1 MAEDDGSTLTWRALW
16 TEISDALGNANEGR
30 WICQEAGG
38 LDSIEWAS
46 SLDEPVTERAVARV
60 DSMVARRRAGE
71 PLQYVLGSWPF
82 RTVELMIDRR
92 VLIPR
97 PETEQLAELAI
108 AAARDAGP
116 ERVVVDLGTG
126 SGAIALACA
135 AELPIDGTTVWAS
148 DVSPDAIA
156 VARANA
162 AGLGRAA
169 ANVRIVEGSWFGAL
183 PADLMG
189 CVDVVVSNPPYIA
202 AGDPEVDPSVS
213 DWEPHLALFSDTDG
227 LGALRHIILSA
238 RDWLAADGVLLLEIG
253 YRQGPEVRAML
264 EAAGYRDVAIRA
276 DLSGRDRF
284 AYARR

>member
-1 MAEDDGSTLTWRALW
+1 MTDDEGSTLTWRALW
-16 TEISDALGNANEGR
+16 TEISGVLGNANEGR

-46 SLDEPVTERAVARV
+46 SLDDLVTERAVARV
-60 DSMVARRRAGE
+60 DAMVARRRTGE

-82 RTVELMIDRR
+82 RTVELMVDRR

-108 AAARDAGP
+108 AAARESGP

-135 AELPIDGTTVWAS
+135 AELPIEGTTVWAS
-148 DVSPDAIA
+148 DVSPDAVA

-162 AGLGRAA
+162 AGLGRVA
-169 ANVRIVEGSWFGAL
+169 ANVRIVEGSWFDAL
-183 PADLMG
+183 PADIMG
-189 CVDVVVSNPPYIA
+189 RVDVVVSNPPYIA
-202 AGDPEVDPSVS
+202 EGDPEVDASVS
-213 DWEPHLALFSDTDG
+213 QWEPHLALFSGDDG
-227 LGALRHIILSA
+227 LAALRHIITSS
-238 RDWLAADGVLLLEIG
+238 RDWLAPGGVLLLEIG
-253 YRQGPEVRAML
+253 YRQGPEVRALL
-264 EAAGYRDVAIRA
+264 EASGYREVVIRA
-276 DLSGRDRF
+276 DLAGHDRF

>member
-1 MAEDDGSTLTWRALW
+1 MADDDGSTLTWRALW

-148 DVSPDAIA
+148 DVSPDAVA

-227 LGALRHIILSA
+227 LGALRHIIVSA

>member
-1 MAEDDGSTLTWRALW
+1 MADDDGTALTWRALW

-60 DSMVARRRAGE
+60 DAMVARRRAGE

-135 AELPIDGTTVWAS
+135 AELPIDGTAVWAS
-148 DVSPDAIA
+148 DVSPDAVA

-183 PADLMG
+183 PTDLMG
-189 CVDVVVSNPPYIA
+189 GVDVVVSNPPYIA
-202 AGDPEVDPSVS
+202 EGDPEVDPSVS

-227 LGALRHIILSA
+227 LGALRHIIVSA